1 MVVQIIDKKIQRH
14 SIFEDL
20 FGLLSGSILF
30 SVGLSL
36 LHASGVLTGGTA
48 GVALLVAGNTSA
60 QVGTVYLLIGIPFLL
75 LALWKKGWRFSLR
88 SSLNL
93 AFVSF
98 LTNEMPKIFEFQIQ
112 NKFVAT
118 IIANILLGV
127 GMIVIFRH
135 FSSLGGFNVI
145 ALLAQERL
153 SIKAGYVQ
161 LSLDAIVLLS
171 GLSSYS
177 PQVVLMSL
185 VGCVILNMSLAV
197 NHRSD
202 RYVGYST

>member
-1 MVVQIIDKKIQRH
+1 MKSQRH
-14 SIFEDL
+14 SIFDDL

-30 SVGLSL
+30 SVGLSI
-36 LHASGVLTGGTA
+36 LHSSGVITGGAA
-48 GVALLVAGNTSA
+48 GLALLISNNTGA
-60 QVGTVYLLIGIPFLL
+60 QVGTIYLLIGIPFFF
-75 LALWKKGWRFSLR
+75 LALWKKGWRFTLR
-88 SSLNL
+88 STLNV
-93 AFVSF
+93 AFVSY
-98 LTNEMPKIFEFQIQ
+98 LTNQMPKIFVLQVQ

-118 IIANILLGV
+118 IIANVLLGV

-153 SIKAGYVQ
+153 NIKAGYVQ
-161 LSLDAIVLLS
+161 LGLDAVVLLI
-171 GLSSYS
+171 GLTSYS
-177 PQVVLMSL
+177 PQIVLISL
-185 VGCVILNMSLAV
+185 VGDAILNMCLAI

>member
-1 MVVQIIDKKIQRH
+1 METVKKKSQRH
-14 SIFEDL
+14 SIFDDL

-36 LHASGVLTGGTA
+36 LHASGVITGGAA
-48 GVALLVAGNTSA
+48 GLALLISNNTGA
-60 QVGTVYLLIGIPFLL
+60 QVGTIYLLIGIPFFF
-75 LALWKKGWRFSLR
+75 LALWKKGWRFTLR
-88 SSLNL
+88 STLNV

-98 LTNEMPKIFEFQIQ
+98 LTNEMPKIFVIHVE

-118 IIANILLGV
+118 IIANVLLGV

-153 SIKAGYVQ
+153 NIKAGYVQ
-161 LSLDAIVLLS
+161 LGLDAVVLLI
-171 GLSSYS
+171 GLTSYS
-177 PQVVLMSL
+177 PQIVLISL
-185 VGCVILNMSLAV
+185 VGDGILNMCLAI

>member
-1 MVVQIIDKKIQRH
+1 MEILDKKTQRH

-36 LHASGVLTGGTA
+36 LHASAVLTGGAA
-48 GVALLVAGNTSA
+48 GLALLVAYNTGA
-60 QVGTVYLLIGIPFLL
+60 QVGTIYLLIGVPFFF
-75 LALWKKGWRFSLR
+75 LALWKKGWRFTLR
-88 SSLNL
+88 SALNV
-93 AFVSF
+93 AFVSY
-98 LTNEMPKIFEFQIQ
+98 LTNEIPKIFKVEVQ

-118 IIANILLGV
+118 IIANVLLGI

-153 SIKAGYVQ
+153 NIKAGYVQ
-161 LSLDAIVLLS
+161 LGLDAVVLLI
-171 GLSSYS
+171 GLTSYS
-177 PQVVLMSL
+177 PQIVLISL
-185 VGCVILNMSLAV
+185 VGDAILNMCLAI